1 MIEKL
6 KIIAELFFVPLLIG
20 FAGMAGV
27 FVLLFILAN
36 IFVNG

>member
-6 KIIAELFFVPLLIG
+6 KIIAELLFIPLLVGI
-20 FAGMAGV
+20 AGMTGV

-36 IFVNG
+36 IFAKV